1 MNIRK
6 LSDEVSVAGQ
16 ITAGEVPALAASG
29 FRSIVCNRP
38 DGEAAGQPAAK
49 EIQAAATAAGL
60 GFRYVPVHHGASA
73 SQPAAVF
80 RAVLDELP
88 KPVLAY
94 CRSGARSAML
104 YSAVTSARQPAPAE
118 DAGGF
123 SLSRLLSGLTGRR

>member
-6 LSDEVSVAGQ
+6 LSDEVSVTGQ
-16 ITAGEVPALAASG
+16 IAAGDVPALAGSG

-38 DGEAAGQPAAK
+38 DGESSGQPTAK
-49 EIQAAATAAGL
+49 EIESAAAAAGL
-60 GFRYVPVHHGASA
+60 AFRYVPVHHGAST

-104 YSAVTSARQPAPAE
+104 YAAVTSARQPASNE
-118 DAGGF
+118 NTGGF
-123 SLSRLLSGLTGRR
+123 SLSRLLSGLSGR